1 MHEQN
6 IKALRELY
14 IGVYTQEIFTYLNQM
29 DAGNF
34 LFEFVVRENGVFL
47 PKDEQVRSFVEEY
60 YKQYKEIG
68 NEVA

>member
-1 MHEQN
+1 M
-6 IKALRELY
+6 Y

-47 PKDEQVRSFVEEY
+47 PKDNQVREFVEEY

-68 NEVA
+68 NEVV

>member
-6 IKALRELY
+6 LVALREIY

-34 LFEFVVRENGVFL
+34 LFEFTVREN
-47 PKDEQVRSFVEEY
+47 
-60 YKQYKEIG
+60 
-68 NEVA
+68 